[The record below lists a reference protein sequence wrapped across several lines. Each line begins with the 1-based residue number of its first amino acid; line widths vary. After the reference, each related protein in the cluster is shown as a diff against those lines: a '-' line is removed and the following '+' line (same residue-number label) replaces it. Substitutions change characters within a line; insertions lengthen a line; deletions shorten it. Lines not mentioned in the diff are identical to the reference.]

1 MREQRAGPADPA
13 LGRHLAAE
21 VDPHVDP
28 GKETDRQLRRTITD
42 VTAGGVMSGTRR
54 MASLVCGRWS
64 KWAVLVF
71 WIAVFAVAGP
81 LAGKLNSAQKNDA
94 SSWLPNNAESTQVID
109 RAKKFTPSDVFPA
122 VVVYERAGGTVT
134 AADRAKVAADVQR
147 FARVQDVTGKLLGPI
162 PSRDGQALQVVV
174 PVKVNSKGNGWQ
186 QLSPRVE
193 QLRAIAHAGT
203 GDLHAYVTGPGG
215 YFADFA
221 NVFSGFDTTLL
232 YITAAIVVV
241 ILLLT
246 YRSPVLWILPLSC
259 VFVALTAAQAVI
271 YLLARNAGLT
281 VNGQTAFILTVLV
294 FGAGTDY
301 ALLLTARYREELRR
315 HADRHEAMAKALRRA
330 GPAIIASGSTVILS
344 LLCLLVAELA
354 STKSLGPVMA
364 IGVMVGL
371 CAMLTL
377 LPALLVVFGRWVF
390 WPLRPT
396 LGSAD
401 PPERGL
407 WARIGQRMARRPR
420 LVWAVTAVILGV
432 MALGVTGLKADG
444 LQNKDAFRTT
454 PESVTGDEVL
464 GRHFPAGAGDPVQV
478 IGRADAAG
486 QLQST
491 VSSTLGVTGVTHPLV
506 KDGYAYLEGTL
517 TTASDSQASYRTIDR
532 LRSRV
537 HAIPGADGKV
547 GGGSAVNLDIQRAT
561 RHDRNLVVPLV
572 LLVVM
577 VILGLVLRALVS
589 PLLLAATV
597 VLSFAAALG
606 VSAQAFDRLF
616 KFAGADPSLPLWTFV
631 FLVALGTDYNIFLMT
646 RVHEESRRHGT
657 HRGALLGLAA
667 TGGVITSAGVVLAG
681 TFAAL
686 GTLPLVF
693 ITELGFAVAFGVLLD
708 TFVVR
713 SVLVTALNL
722 DVGRWIWW
730 PSRLHRKRDDELGEV
745 EEEAAALAR

>member
-1 MREQRAGPADPA
+1 MGVRRIAGI
-13 LGRHLAAE
+13 
-21 VDPHVDP
+21 P
-28 GKETDRQLRRTITD
+28 G
-42 VTAGGVMSGTRR
+42 
-54 MASLVCGRWS
+54 GRWS
-64 KWAVLVF
+64 KFVVIAF
-71 WIAVFAVAGP
+71 WIVVFVVAGP
-81 LAGKLNSAQKNDA
+81 LSGKLNSAQKNDA
-94 SSWLPNNAESTQVID
+94 SSWLPKNAESTQVVD
-109 RAKKFTPSDVFPA
+109 LAKKFTPSDVFP
-122 VVVYERAGGTVT
+122 VLVVYERSGGPVT
-134 AADRAKVAADVQR
+134 AADRAKAAADVQR
-147 FARVQDVTGKLLGPI
+147 FRGIQDVTPGIVGPI
-162 PSRDGQALQVVV
+162 PSRDGSALQVVV
-174 PVKVNSKGNGWQ
+174 PVKVDAKGNGWQ

-193 QLRAIAHAGT
+193 QMRSIVHANA
-203 GDLHAYVTGPGG
+203 GDLHGYVTGPGG

-232 YITAAIVVV
+232 YITAAIVIV

-246 YRSPVLWILPLSC
+246 YRSPALWMLPLTC

-271 YLLARNAGLT
+271 YLLARHAGLT
-281 VNGQTAFILTVLV
+281 VNGQSAFILTVLV

-315 HADRHEAMAKALRRA
+315 HADRHEAMAIALGRA
-330 GPAIIASGSTVILS
+330 APAIIASGSTVILS
-344 LLCLLVAELA
+344 LLALLVAELA

-364 IGVMVGL
+364 IGVAVGL

-377 LPALLVVFGRWVF
+377 LPALLVLFGRWMF
-390 WPLRPT
+390 WPRRPT
-396 LGSAD
+396 LGSD
-401 PPERGL
+401 EPTEHGL
-407 WARIGQRMARRPR
+407 WARIGRRMAYRPR
-420 LVWAVTAVILGV
+420 LVWIVTALVLGV
-432 MALGVTGLKADG
+432 LAFGLTGLKSNG
-444 LQNKDAFRTT
+444 LQSKDSFRTT

-464 GRHFPAGAGDPVQV
+464 GRHFPAGEGNPVQV
-478 IGRADAAG
+478 IGRAEAAG
-486 QLQST
+486 QVQSALAG
-491 VSSTLGVTGVTHPLV
+491 SAGVTAVTPPDKV
-506 KDGYAYLEGTL
+506 PVRDGYAYLEGTL
-517 TTASDSQASYRTIDR
+517 TTPSDSQASYRTIDR
-532 LRSRV
+532 LRATM
-537 HAIPGADGKV
+537 HAIPGADAKV
-547 GGGSAVNLDIQRAT
+547 GGGTAVNLDIQRAT

-577 VILGLVLRALVS
+577 VILGLVLRAVVA

-606 VSAQAFDRLF
+606 VSAQAFDHLF

-646 RVHEESRRHGT
+646 RVHEETRRHGPR
-657 HRGALLGLAA
+657 RGALIGLAA

-693 ITELGFAVAFGVLLD
+693 ITEIGFAVAFGVLLD

-730 PSRLHRKRDDELGEV
+730 PSRLFRQRDVDLDELQ
-745 EEEAAALAR
+745 EERAALSR